1 MGIARYARCE
11 RLLSALGAELAPHW
25 DELPE
30 SLHALWARA
39 LVQVRVARLLAYR
52 TVHAQASGEV
62 PDVLASAARIAVT
75 QCDQSVAEVL
85 FQAVEHESLEAG
97 ASAPLHGA
105 IEDHWRYAQAAT
117 VASGTIEV
125 QRMIVSKDLLREGPV
140 NPVLPD
146 EAVQFGAAAA
156 QAFAS
161 LGGAEVFRRAEVD
174 PAVRS
179 TEVAGAL
186 AALGTDDLDPRADAD
201 SLAAAAVLCEVAGRI
216 ALPYPV
222 AAALLRDGDGRPFA
236 VVPDGVARVEHGDLF
251 DTWVVAA
258 RGRRRSDG
266 RLGRGAPRL
275 PARPVRHRP
284 RRRRRR
290 RLPAAAPHPDL
301 PLHLA
306 LTAWGVLG
314 TAAAAVDLA
323 VEHVNGR
330 IQFGKPI
337 ATFQAVQ
344 FQLAD
349 CAVAVAGL
357 RELAAF
363 TLWRLDGDPV
373 AALGDALALRLHA
386 IDVARTVLRATQQLH
401 GAAGVCDE
409 YDISVLARAVQPAL
423 RLPWSAER
431 TAAALAAAIATDGF
445 VGLFPHGADHD
456 AGVR

>member
-1 MGIARYARCE
+1 M
-11 RLLSALGAELAPHW
+11 
-25 DELPE
+25 
-30 SLHALWARA
+30 
-39 LVQVRVARLLAYR
+39 
-52 TVHAQASGEV
+52 
-62 PDVLASAARIAVT
+62 
-75 QCDQSVAEVL
+75 
-85 FQAVEHESLEAG
+85 
-97 ASAPLHGA
+97 
-105 IEDHWRYAQAAT
+105 
-117 VASGTIEV
+117 
-125 QRMIVSKDLLREGPV
+125 

-146 EAVQFGAAAA
+146 EAVQFGAAAG
-156 QAFAS
+156 QAFAA
-161 LGGAEVFRRAEVD
+161 LGGVEVFRRAEVD
-174 PAVRS
+174 PSIRS

-186 AALGTDDLDPRADAD
+186 AALGVDDLDPRTDAD
-201 SLAAAAVLCEVAGRI
+201 SLAAAAVLCEVAGRV

-222 AAALLRDGDGRPFA
+222 AARLLRDADGRPFA

-251 DTWVVAA
+251 DTWKVAA
-258 RGRRRSDG
+258 AAGGARTATPTGAPLGS
-266 RLGRGAPRL
+266 RLGRFVTDLAVDDDGAG
-275 PARPVRHRP
+275 AGDG
-284 RRRRRR
+284 
-290 RLPAAAPHPDL
+290 PHPDL

-314 TAAAAVDLA
+314 AAAAAVDLA

-431 TAAALAAAIATDGF
+431 TAAALAATIATDGF
-445 VGLFPHGADHD
+445 VGLFPHGGNRLADRASASEPGGDGARAQRAGAQPPASDGSDLD